1 MIMAGSKTKNI
12 ILSAIIST
20 VVAIAVLLLIW
31 NYVFQKPRDLTDVLI
46 IAFVVLL
53 VNIIAQLYFSRK

>member
-53 VNIIAQLYFSRK
+53 VNVIAQLYFSRK